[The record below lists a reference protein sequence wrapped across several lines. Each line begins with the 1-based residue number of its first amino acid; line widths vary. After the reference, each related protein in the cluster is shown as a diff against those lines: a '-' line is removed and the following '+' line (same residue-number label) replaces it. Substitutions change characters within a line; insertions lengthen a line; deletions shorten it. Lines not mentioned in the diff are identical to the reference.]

1 MCWCVVMQIFENKN
15 AKHKP
20 DNSKPFTVTPITVAP
35 WQQPAHWAVPNYMMG
50 AYVQCPKES
59 LESLDR

>member
-1 MCWCVVMQIFENKN
+1 MRKNKFYENKTL
-15 AKHKP
+15 KHKP

-35 WQQPAHWAVPNYMMG
+35 WQQSAHWAVPNYMMG
-50 AYVQCPKES
+50 AYVQYPKQS